1 MAHIEIHALSVKL
14 AGTFEAHVF
23 FPEQEVEKAE
33 EKFPVLWM
41 IHEDGTGTFDLMRHA
56 ALMEKIA
63 EEKKMFVIAPM
74 ISHSLATNMAFGTKN
89 EEFLVEEC
97 PEIFRLLYPVSEKK
111 EDNYIFGIHTG
122 AYGAVK
128 LAMKH
133 PDVYAGCFA
142 VNGELDIAGRCKDS
156 KNREAGFRHQS
167 EESLKAV
174 FGDLDRVSGG
184 QEDIYHLAGNAKIRI
199 ELFCSTKLDRYK
211 DNKRLEEADTFVT
224 LTGVDKTEDF
234 QQIEEMI
241 QAGADKIIR

>member
-74 ISHSLATNMAFGTKN
+74 ISHSLASNMAFGTKN

-97 PEIFRLLYPVSEKK
+97 PEIFRFLYPVSEKK

-122 AYGAVK
+122 AYGAV
-128 LAMKH
+128 
-133 PDVYAGCFA
+133 
-142 VNGELDIAGRCKDS
+142 NGELDIAGRCKDS
-156 KNREAGFRHQS
+156 KTGRQDS
-167 EESLKAV
+167 
-174 FGDLDRVSGG
+174 
-184 QEDIYHLAGNAKIRI
+184 DISQRNH
-199 ELFCSTKLDRYK
+199 
-211 DNKRLEEADTFVT
+211 
-224 LTGVDKTEDF
+224 
-234 QQIEEMI
+234 
-241 QAGADKIIR
+241 